1 MSPTI
6 QVSAVL
12 PSAQELAVRRTV
24 LALDRTQMAWIRTG
38 LSMLTFGFSVIKF
51 FQFLRQEAINKHA
64 DESPRQLG
72 LAIMAVGLFALGM
85 ATWSYVRSRR
95 ELGARAR
102 LLDSPTLLVTGA
114 LLAIQGLALSWALTG
129 R

>member
-1 MSPTI
+1 MPAAAPET
-6 QVSAVL
+6 SAM
-12 PSAQELAVRRTV
+12 PSSQELAVQRTV

-51 FQFLRQEAINKHA
+51 FQFLRQEGAGRHI
-64 DESPRQLG
+64 DESPRELG
-72 LAIMAVGLFALGM
+72 TALMVVGFLALGM

-95 ELGARAR
+95 TLGATVR
-102 LLDSPTLLVTGA
+102 LFESPTLVVTAA
-114 LLAIQGLALSWALTG
+114 LLAIQGIALFWAFTG

>member
-1 MSPTI
+1 MTPTTP
-6 QVSAVL
+6 VSAVT
-12 PSAQELAVRRTV
+12 PSAQDLAVQRTV

-51 FQFLRQEAINKHA
+51 FQFLRQEAIHKHS

-72 LAIMAVGLFALGM
+72 LAIMSVGLFALGT
-85 ATWSYVRSRR
+85 ATWSYLRSRR

-114 LLAIQGLALSWALTG
+114 LLAIQGLALFWALTG

>member
-1 MSPTI
+1 MTSTSHG
-6 QVSAVL
+6 SAVL
-12 PSAQELAVRRTV
+12 PGSQELAVQRTV

-51 FQFLRQEAINKHA
+51 FQFLRQETINKHA

-72 LAIMAVGLFALGM
+72 LAIMAVGFFALGM
-85 ATWSYVRSRR
+85 ATWSYLRSRR

-102 LLDSPTLLVTGA
+102 LFDSPTLLVTGA
-114 LLAIQGLALSWALTG
+114 LLAIQGLALFWALTG
-129 R
+129 K

>member
-1 MSPTI
+1 MPAATPGSP
-6 QVSAVL
+6 AL
-12 PSAQELAVRRTV
+12 PSAQELAVQRTV

-51 FQFLRQEAINKHA
+51 FQFLRQEGVGKHA

-72 LAIMAVGLFALGM
+72 LAIMAVGLFALTL
-85 ATWSYVRSRR
+85 ATWTYVQSRTD
-95 ELGARAR
+95 LGARAR
-102 LLDSPTLLVTGA
+102 LVRSPTLIVTVA
-114 LLAIQGLALSWALTG
+114 LLAIQVLALYWALTG